1 MVLILTSA
9 LAKPIHECMYDNAA
23 ISEGLDEQGDDKGAE
38 CNSSTWAG
46 DRVCLL
52 QTISNVSL
60 QLPAEPAADLADNL
74 LKKIEKFN
82 LHSAEVIINT

>member
-1 MVLILTSA
+1 MSVF
-9 LAKPIHECMYDNAA
+9 DNLD
-23 ISEGLDEQGDDKGAE
+23 ISEGTDEQGDEEGVE

-60 QLPAEPAADLADNL
+60 QLPPDPAADLADNL

-82 LHSAEVIINT
+82 LHSAEVLIYI